1 MVTTFIMMVRS
12 TDSVTYK
19 ALYRLV
25 PDVRYETQEI
35 EKEQNMY
42 IDEMSSC
49 DDSKFNVSSVKK
61 WGVEYEDEMG

>member
-1 MVTTFIMMVRS
+1 MMVRS

-35 EKEQNMY
+35 GKEQNMY

-61 WGVEYEDEMG
+61 